1 LSENKIIQLLGFLN
15 AFQVSSDR
23 ILSANTA
30 TLARIELAHTQAI
43 ITAELE
49 KNKNLKRGKNEGTE
63 PMIIE
68 LLVEPEILSANE
80 DEIREEYRKRLKNL
94 NDTIKN
100 SEKIEIGEFDYPHS
114 VLEKGVKRQLKKEN
128 LDLLRDDICD
138 DNDSLLSFPYSS
150 SYSASTSLRDKKAG
164 KIKSIKNANESTIKN
179 ENENEKITNI
189 HNSYSLSLDYADCT
203 GTTLNIEAEKE
214 VENLSDCSDDS
225 FLSAVEDYFPVE
237 KSFSGEKVLSGV
249 NSFSGSKSDDAID
262 MVEELN
268 NLIKQTESYRSQLM
282 SDIRLI
288 EGNKNKEVFLIVL
301 QDDLRLCEKELH
313 QLKIRYVESLLIA
326 DREEVKEGNVIIEKT
341 KESEEAAAGVL
352 MLYYF
357 LYRVLFFIPYTIFY
371 TVYYLFYRI
380 LFFIPHSRN
389 CVAFSQICFIYLK
402 FLIFLELFFI

>member
-1 LSENKIIQLLGFLN
+1 MSENKIIQLLGFLN

-49 KNKNLKRGKNEGTE
+49 KNKNIKRGKNEGEE
-63 PMIIE
+63 PLIIE

-128 LDLLRDDICD
+128 LDLLRDDMCD
-138 DNDSLLSFPYSS
+138 DNDSLLSFPFSS

-179 ENENEKITNI
+179 ENENEIENEKITNI

-237 KSFSGEKVLSGV
+237 KSFSGEKVLSGE
-249 NSFSGSKSDDAID
+249 NSFSGSKSDDAND

-326 DREEVKEGNVIIEKT
+326 DREEVKEVNVIIEKT
-341 KESEEAAAGVL
+341 KESEAAAAGVL

-357 LYRVLFFIPYTIFY
+357 LYRKLFFILPYTIFY
-371 TVYYLFYRI
+371 T
-380 LFFIPHSRN
+380 
-389 CVAFSQICFIYLK
+389 AFS
-402 FLIFLELFFI
+402 

>member
-1 LSENKIIQLLGFLN
+1 MSENKIIQLLGFLN

-49 KNKNLKRGKNEGTE
+49 KNKNIKRGKNEGEE
-63 PMIIE
+63 PLIIE

-128 LDLLRDDICD
+128 LDLLRDDMCD
-138 DNDSLLSFPYSS
+138 DNDSLLSFPFSS

-179 ENENEKITNI
+179 ENENEIENEKITNI

-237 KSFSGEKVLSGV
+237 KSFSREKVLSGE
-249 NSFSGSKSDDAID
+249 NSFSGSKSDDAND

-288 EGNKNKEVFLIVL
+288 EGIKNKEVFLIVL

-352 MLYYF
+352 MLYFF
-357 LYRVLFFIPYTIFY
+357 LYRKLFFILPYTIFY
-371 TVYYLFYRI
+371 T
-380 LFFIPHSRN
+380 
-389 CVAFSQICFIYLK
+389 AFS
-402 FLIFLELFFI
+402 

>member
-1 LSENKIIQLLGFLN
+1 
-15 AFQVSSDR
+15 
-23 ILSANTA
+23 
-30 TLARIELAHTQAI
+30 
-43 ITAELE
+43 
-49 KNKNLKRGKNEGTE
+49 
-63 PMIIE
+63 MIIE

-80 DEIREEYRKRLKNL
+80 DEIREEYRKRLKKI

-114 VLEKGVKRQLKKEN
+114 VLEKGVKRQLKNEN
-128 LDLLRDDICD
+128 LDLLRDDMCD
-138 DNDSLLSFPYSS
+138 DNDSLLSFPFSS
-150 SYSASTSLRDKKAG
+150 SHSASTSLRDKKDD
-164 KIKSIKNANESTIKN
+164 KIKSIKNANESTIKNENEN

-237 KSFSGEKVLSGV
+237 KSFSGEKVLSGE

-341 KESEEAAAGVL
+341 KESEEAAAGAL
-352 MLYYF
+352 TPYYF
-357 LYRVLFFIPYTIFY
+357 LYRVHIFYTVNNFFILPHTIFY
-371 TVYYLFYRI
+371 TV
-380 LFFIPHSRN
+380 
-389 CVAFSQICFIYLK
+389 
-402 FLIFLELFFI
+402 FL